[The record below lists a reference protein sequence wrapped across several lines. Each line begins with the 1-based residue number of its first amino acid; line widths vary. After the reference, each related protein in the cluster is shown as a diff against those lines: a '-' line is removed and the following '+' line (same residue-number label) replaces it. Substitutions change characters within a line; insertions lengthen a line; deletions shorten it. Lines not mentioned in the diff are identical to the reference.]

1 MAESGLKYLVF
12 SVAYLPF
19 VGGAE
24 LAVKEITDRLPE
36 IQFDLITVN
45 LSGQEAPEER
55 LGRVNVYRVGRGR
68 WGKYLFPLLGAW
80 KGYRLHRLKRY
91 DGVWAI
97 MAAYAGFA
105 ALFFSYLAPRVPF
118 VLTLQEGDPFDH
130 IKKRVGW
137 FYPLFRRIFLQAHKI
152 QAISNYLAEFAR
164 EMGHCKPVAVIPNG
178 VDLKLFG
185 AYFSEREIAA
195 LRESL
200 RLPANRTY
208 LVTTSRLVVKNG
220 LADVIK
226 ALVALPSEVEFIIIG
241 SGPEEENLR
250 SLVQSLRI
258 AGRVHFLG
266 QRFYAELPLYLHL
279 GQIFIRPS
287 LSEGMGNSFVEAM
300 AAGLPVVGTPVG
312 GIVDFLRSG
321 ETGWLCEPG
330 RPASIVPIVNYLL
343 NHDNRVA
350 VSEVVNRA
358 RQLAYTYYGWDRIAA
373 EMKQV
378 LIREQ

>member
-1 MAESGLKYLVF
+1 MAETGLKYLIF

-36 IQFDLITVN
+36 LQFDLITVN
-45 LSGQEAPEER
+45 LNGQEPPEER

-68 WGKYLFPLLGAW
+68 WGKYLFPILGAW
-80 KGYRLHRLKRY
+80 KGYRLHRKKPY

-105 ALFFSYLAPRVPF
+105 ALVFSYLAPRAHF
-118 VLTLQEGDPFDH
+118 VLTLQEGDPFEH
-130 IKKRVGW
+130 IKKKVSW
-137 FYPLFRRIFLQAHKI
+137 IFPLFKRIFTRAHAI
-152 QAISNYLAEFAR
+152 QAISHYLAQFGR
-164 EMGHCKPVAVIPNG
+164 EMGHRKEIAVIPNG

-200 RLPANRTY
+200 QLPANRSY

-220 LADVIK
+220 LADVIR
-226 ALVALPSEVEFIIIG
+226 ALPQLPPELEFIIIG

-250 SLVQSLRI
+250 NLSQTLQVS
-258 AGRVHFLG
+258 GRVHFLG
-266 QRFYAELPLYLHL
+266 QRLYAELPLFLHL
-279 GQIFIRPS
+279 GKVFIRPS

-330 RPASIVPIVNYLL
+330 RPESIVPVINYLL
-343 NHDNRVA
+343 DYDNRVA

-358 RQLAYTYYGWDRIAA
+358 RQLAYTYYGWDEIARQMREVLIAA
-373 EMKQV
+373 
-378 LIREQ
+378 